1 MATVKLLLAKGADL
15 EAKTNVRQAS
25 TIYTYED
32 WNSHPMW
39 WTLSAVTKAVGG
51 QWARGCGALHV
62 GNGAKGATNC

>member
-51 QWARGCGALHV
+51 QRVRQIADLRRG
-62 GNGAKGATNC
+62 